1 MANPKV
7 KREKVKTDG
16 FSDELVE
23 FVEFKDS
30 LGMEVTVEAKE
41 MKWKEQENKKNN
53 CDSLDE
59 KDWGRGC
66 FTHQRNKQWGSR
78 PSQAKM
84 RWKWECSSSPWKS
97 RALDL

>member
-1 MANPKV
+1 MLTAAQPMANPKV

-41 MKWKEQENKKNN
+41 MK
-53 CDSLDE
+53 
-59 KDWGRGC
+59 
-66 FTHQRNKQWGSR
+66 
-78 PSQAKM
+78 
-84 RWKWECSSSPWKS
+84 
-97 RALDL
+97 